1 MTQWLVIIITVY
13 TITGFLIVSPI
24 AKHMLA
30 KKLSEQL
37 NREVVIKGMIFNPYA
52 LSVFVGGFTVKD
64 LNNSDI
70 LFSFEELY
78 LNLQAASVIEKG
90 LILKEVR
97 IYKPY
102 INIIRHEDNLY
113 NFSDLA
119 ADGDKEPASNEGPF
133 RFSINNI
140 QILKGDIDFLDSPQ
154 NTKHKAKDITLKIPM
169 LSNLPFFINT
179 YIQPYFNASVNGTNV
194 LLSGNSKPFH
204 DSLETI
210 IDLDIKGVDLPH
222 YIEYVPFTMNF
233 KLLSGMID
241 AKSKLVFIQYKDRP
255 STITLAGDIALNNL
269 NVVDSDDNPLINLP
283 VYSLNN
289 VALSLSDKKVTIGGI
304 SSQNGAIF
312 VRRDKGGTFNLERQ
326 LPKLAQELEE
336 SAEEKEEA
344 PWIVHINEIN
354 YDNYTIKVEDS
365 VPASPVTLT
374 ADQINIHA
382 ENVSTKKDS
391 RGSLSYSLILN
402 EIGTISA
409 KSSFGINPV
418 AADVTLDVKGVDIT
432 TLQPYIT
439 EKVNILITGGSFA
452 AGGILS
458 YAASENEEMMIS
470 YKGDVSLSK
479 FTTVDKTGANDFL
492 KWNSLYFSG
501 IDFNLDPLNVHIS
514 DVSLTDFYS
523 RLIVNPDGSLNVQG
537 IMKEEE
543 VKEESPSSEAVQDA
557 ADIKK
562 ETGPDKSIKI
572 DTVTLQ
578 AGTVNFSDN
587 HIKPNYSAN
596 LKEVGGRVS
605 GLSSEEGASADV
617 SLRGKLEN
625 HAPLEITGVIN
636 PLGEDLYVDLDID
649 FSDMDLSP
657 LTPYANK
664 FVGYNIQKGQLSLD
678 LKYLIVKKKLDSQ
691 NSVLLDQFTLGER
704 VESPDATKLPVKF
717 AISLLKDRKGE
728 INLDIPVTGEIGDPE
743 FSIGGIV
750 IKMIVKLLVK
760 AATSPFALL
769 GALVGGGEELSYIDY
784 EYGSSGLSE
793 NEKAKLDKLSKA
805 LDDRPAL
812 NIEIIGHVDT
822 ERDREVMRQ
831 AAFDEKLKAQKFKE
845 MVKKGEEVASVNE
858 VDITQEEYELYLTEA
873 YKEEK
878 FPKPKNALGSLKILP
893 PSEIE
898 KLIYTHI
905 KITDDDLRLLASK
918 RALNVKDYFLNSGGI
933 APNRVFLIEPESL
946 QPKENEKLKSSRVD
960 FKLK

>member
-1 MTQWLVIIITVY
+1 
-13 TITGFLIVSPI
+13 
-24 AKHMLA
+24 
-30 KKLSEQL
+30 
-37 NREVVIKGMIFNPYA
+37 
-52 LSVFVGGFTVKD
+52 
-64 LNNSDI
+64 
-70 LFSFEELY
+70 
-78 LNLQAASVIEKG
+78 
-90 LILKEVR
+90 
-97 IYKPY
+97 
-102 INIIRHEDNLY
+102 
-113 NFSDLA
+113 
-119 ADGDKEPASNEGPF
+119 
-133 RFSINNI
+133 
-140 QILKGDIDFLDSPQ
+140 
-154 NTKHKAKDITLKIPM
+154 
-169 LSNLPFFINT
+169 
-179 YIQPYFNASVNGTNV
+179 
-194 LLSGNSKPFH
+194 
-204 DSLETI
+204 
-210 IDLDIKGVDLPH
+210 
-222 YIEYVPFTMNF
+222 
-233 KLLSGMID
+233 
-241 AKSKLVFIQYKDRP
+241 
-255 STITLAGDIALNNL
+255 
-269 NVVDSDDNPLINLP
+269 
-283 VYSLNN
+283 
-289 VALSLSDKKVTIGGI
+289 
-304 SSQNGAIF
+304 
-312 VRRDKGGTFNLERQ
+312 LERQ
-326 LPKLAQELEE
+326 LPKLAKELEE

-344 PWIVHINEIN
+344 PWTVNINEVN
-354 YDNYTIKVEDS
+354 YDNFTIKLEDS

-391 RGSLSYSLILN
+391 RGSLSYSLTLN
-402 EIGTISA
+402 ETGTISA
-409 KSSFGINPV
+409 ESSFGINPV

-439 EKVNILITGGSFA
+439 EKVNILITDGSFA

-458 YAASENEEMMIS
+458 YAAYENEEMMIS

-893 PSEIE
+893 PSEME